1 MRCGN
6 LLVCFA
12 SLAVASAFS
21 SPPRAAATALDKFTL
36 RVPDEHIREFQTILT
51 VSKVGSKTWYDDRG
65 DSTFGTTRR
74 WLAGA
79 KQAWLKLNWRKQEK
93 RINSVP
99 NFKFTVNDADVG
111 ATTLHF
117 AALFST
123 KEDAIPLLFLHG
135 WPGSFL
141 EFLPMLDL
149 LRKKYTPE
157 TLPYHIIVPSLPHYG
172 LSGGPSHVEL
182 TLDAAA
188 RLLHQLMAD
197 LGFGDGFA
205 VQGGDIGSFLARIL
219 CAEYSTCKAFH
230 INMLAPSSPD
240 ELLSSDNLTQE
251 EVDHVQRMLN
261 FSTTGSAYIL
271 EHGQR
276 PSTIGLALS
285 SSPLALL
292 SWIGE
297 KLIEWPDQRYPLPL
311 ETILTLVS
319 FYWYT
324 DTFPRSLY
332 PYRALAASASS
343 GGFFSVP
350 TSKEKPFGYSVFPAE
365 NILVPEAWAEQIYP
379 NLAFYKRHDKA
390 RIGGHFA
397 ALEQPEALLQDVEE
411 FLAKAWLTQ
420 T

>member
-36 RVPDEHIREFQTILT
+36 RVPDEHIREFQTILA

-219 CAEYSTCKAFH
+219 CAEYSACKAFH
-230 INMLAPSSPD
+230 RGSRSRPAHA
-240 ELLSSDNLTQE
+240 ELQHDWLGVHPRARPATL
-251 EVDHVQRMLN
+251 H
-261 FSTTGSAYIL
+261 
-271 EHGQR
+271 HR
-276 PSTIGLALS
+276 PSPLLKPSCAIVLVSYPAGLGLK
-285 SSPLALL
+285 PWLTLL
-292 SWIGE
+292 RIGE

>member
-1 MRCGN
+1 M
-6 LLVCFA
+6 
-12 SLAVASAFS
+12 AVASAFS
-21 SPPRAAATALDKFTL
+21 YPPGTAAAALDKFTL
-36 RVPDEHIREFQTILT
+36 RVPDHHIREFQTILA
-51 VSKVGSKTWYDDRG
+51 VSKVGSKTWYNDRD

-74 WLAGA
+74 WLSGA
-79 KQAWLKLNWRKQEK
+79 KQAWLKLDWRKQEK

-99 NFKFTVNDADVG
+99 NFKLTVNDSEVG
-111 ATTLHF
+111 PTTLHF

-149 LRKKYTPE
+149 LRKRYTPE

-172 LSGGPSHVEL
+172 LSSGPSHVEL

-188 RLLHQLMAD
+188 RLLHQLMAG

-205 VQGGDIGSFLARIL
+205 VQGV
-219 CAEYSTCKAFH
+219 
-230 INMLAPSSPD
+230 NMLAPSSPD
-240 ELLSSDNLTQE
+240 ELLSPDDLTQE
-251 EVDHVQRMLN
+251 EADHVQRMLN
-261 FSTTGSAYIL
+261 FTSTGSAYIL

-311 ETILTLVS
+311 ETILTLVG

-343 GGFFSVP
+343 GGYFSVP

-365 NILVPEAWAEQIYP
+365 NILVPEAWAKQIYP

-411 FLAKAWLTQ
+411 FLAKAWPTHAE
-420 T
+420 

>member
-6 LLVCFA
+6 LLACFA
-12 SLAVASAFS
+12 CFACFACLAVASAFS
-21 SPPRAAATALDKFTL
+21 SPPRAAAAALEKFTL
-36 RVPDEHIREFQTILT
+36 RVPNEHIREFETILT
-51 VSKVGSKTWYDDRG
+51 VPKVGSKTWYDDHS
-65 DSTFGTTRR
+65 DSTFGTARR

-79 KQAWLKLNWRKQEK
+79 KQSWLKLDWSKQEK
-93 RINSVP
+93 RINSV
-99 NFKFTVNDADVG
+99 G
-111 ATTLHF
+111 ATTFHF

-123 KEDAIPLLFLHG
+123 KEDAIPLLLLHG

-141 EFLPMLDL
+141 EFLLILDL
-149 LRKKYTPE
+149 LRKRYTPE
-157 TLPYHIIVPSLPHYG
+157 TLPYHIIVPSFPHYG

-188 RLLHQLMAD
+188 RLLHQLIAD

-219 CAEYSTCKAFH
+219 CAEYSACKKGTWCLGFH
-230 INMLAPSSPD
+230 ERAIVNILAPSSSD
-240 ELLSSDNLTQE
+240 ELLSPDDLTPE
-251 EVDHVQRMLN
+251 EVDHVQRILN
-261 FSTTGSAYIL
+261 FSSTGSAYIL

-276 PSTIGLALS
+276 PCTIGLALS

-297 KLIEWPDQRYPLPL
+297 KLIEWPGQRYPLPL
-311 ETILTLVS
+311 ETILTLVG

-343 GGFFSVP
+343 GEYFSVP
-350 TSKEKPFGYSVFPAE
+350 TSKEKPFGYSVLSLGSGFA
-365 NILVPEAWAEQIYP
+365 
-379 NLAFYKRHDKA
+379 
-390 RIGGHFA
+390 IGRRGT
-397 ALEQPEALLQDVEE
+397 
-411 FLAKAWLTQ
+411 LT
-420 T
+420 